1 METAGYTVLSRQTG
15 LMRELQLIANN
26 VANANTTGYRQQGL
40 IFSEYIRETGRGG
53 SVSMSAAHVRDSS
66 FAQGAITRTGAA
78 LDLAIEGEGF
88 FLVQTPAGE
97 RLTRNGAFTTSAQ
110 GDLVTHDGYPVLSAG
125 GGPVFV
131 PPGAADLAVARD
143 GTLSSGGQPVGQIGL
158 VRPPNPKDLEREG
171 GTLFRAPGGTE
182 PVDDPKI
189 IQGALESSNV
199 DPILQLARLIEVQR
213 AYEMGQNFLDREDD
227 RLKTAI
233 KTLFT

>member
-1 METAGYTVLSRQTG
+1 METAGYAVLSRQSG

-26 VANANTTGYRQQGL
+26 VANANTTGYRQQGV
-40 IFSEYIRETGRGG
+40 IFSEYIRATDHG
-53 SVSMSAAHVRDSS
+53 SLSMSAAHVRDSS
-66 FAQGAITRTGAA
+66 FTQGAITRTGAT

-88 FLVQTPAGE
+88 FAVITPGGE

-110 GDLVTHDGYPVLSAG
+110 GDLVTHDGYPVLSAA

-143 GTLSSGGQPVGQIGL
+143 GTLSSQGLPIGQIGL
-158 VRPPNPKDLEREG
+158 LRPPDTKELERDG
-171 GTLFRAPGGTE
+171 ATLFRAPNGTG
-182 PVDDPKI
+182 PVEDPAI

-199 DPILQLARLIEVQR
+199 DPVLQLARLIEVQR
-213 AYEMGQNFLDREDD
+213 AYEMGQGFLDREDE
-227 RLKTAI
+227 RQRAAI

>member
-1 METAGYTVLSRQTG
+1 METAGYTVLSRQSG

-40 IFSEYIRETGRGG
+40 IFSEYIRATDRGG
-53 SVSMSAAHVRDSS
+53 SVSMSAAHVRNSS
-66 FAQGAITRTGAA
+66 FAQGAITRTGAP
-78 LDLAIEGEGF
+78 LDLAIEGDGF
-88 FLVQTPAGE
+88 FVVQSAAGE

-110 GDLVTHDGYPVLSAG
+110 GDLVTHDGHPVLSAG

-131 PPGAADLAVARD
+131 PPGELAVARD
-143 GTLSSGGQPVGQIGL
+143 GTLSSDGTPVGQIGL
-158 VRPPNPKDLEREG
+158 VRPAEAGSLEREG
-171 GTLFRAPGGTE
+171 ATLFRAPDGTE
-182 PVDDPKI
+182 PVENPKI

-213 AYEMGQNFLDREDD
+213 AYEMGQAFLDREDE
-227 RLKTAI
+227 RQRTAI